1 MLDSMSSPHEFVIE
15 VDRGSVAGELH
26 PPDSESTAAVLIC
39 SGFPTLDADAVAHQ
53 MQLVTVLGDQ
63 DIGAV
68 TFSPRADGRLTH
80 EGIDD
85 AAAVFR
91 WMTLRDDIDL
101 HHIGVL
107 GVGVGA
113 LVAGALAA
121 RTDQVSRL
129 GLMFAV
135 TLPDLAQS
143 AAGKGVH
150 KTIASLGG
158 RDVHRRFFDQ
168 LDELNPPEDIAKH
181 NRPTLVLHDAGDNAS
196 SASVYVEALEAAGC
210 AADYLLL
217 GRGKGPNQG
226 SADQSRAAANRYI
239 ARFFASMMDA
249 QIGARS

>member
-1 MLDSMSSPHEFVIE
+1 MLDSMSSQHEFVIE
-15 VDRGSVAGELH
+15 VDRGSIAGELH

-39 SGFPTLDADAVAHQ
+39 SGFPTLDADAIAHQ

-63 DIGAV
+63 NIGAV

-113 LVAGALAA
+113 LIAGGLAA
-121 RTDQVSRL
+121 RTGQISRL

-135 TLPDLAQS
+135 TLPDLAQ
-143 AAGKGVH
+143 AATGEDVH
-150 KTIASLGG
+150 KTVASLGG
-158 RDVHRRFFDQ
+158 RDGRQRFFDQ
-168 LDELNPPEDIAKH
+168 LDELNPLEDIAKH

-196 SASVYVEALEAAGC
+196 SVSVYVEALETAGC
-210 AADYLLL
+210 AADYVLL
-217 GRGKGPNQG
+217 GRGKGSDPG
-226 SADQSRAAANRYI
+226 SADQSQAAANRYM
-239 ARFFASMMDA
+239 AQFFASMMDA
-249 QIGARS
+249 EIGARS